1 MNGADF
7 EAANKDVSAELFVPA
22 QREEGAVSCVMARPS
37 LSYWQDAWLRLRKN
51 RVATLLPKIGRA
63 SCRERV

>member
-37 LSYWQDAWLRLRKN
+37 LSY
-51 RVATLLPKIGRA
+51 
-63 SCRERV
+63 